1 MLAELAAINAAYAV
15 IKSFVSNGRELSE
28 CGAQIGSFF
37 NNKTKL
43 EKRVRSAPAEK
54 RNTLEEFFA
63 LEQVRLKERELK
75 DLMLIAGRPGLWD
88 DWCRFQ
94 SQVARQ
100 EIDDAIKSAK
110 VLKKKQDDKEELT
123 LIMMTVFLMLLAVS
137 VIVGLIYIISLR

>member
-1 MLAELAAINAAYAV
+1 MNRAAQPKIYVAGHQGMVGSALVRNLLAQGLASDNLITRTRQELDLTNQRAV
-15 IKSFVSNGRELSE
+15 
-28 CGAQIGSFF
+28 Q
-37 NNKTKL
+37 
-43 EKRVRSAPAEK
+43 
-54 RNTLEEFFA
+54 EFFA
-63 LEQVRLKERELK
+63 LEQVRLKEKELK